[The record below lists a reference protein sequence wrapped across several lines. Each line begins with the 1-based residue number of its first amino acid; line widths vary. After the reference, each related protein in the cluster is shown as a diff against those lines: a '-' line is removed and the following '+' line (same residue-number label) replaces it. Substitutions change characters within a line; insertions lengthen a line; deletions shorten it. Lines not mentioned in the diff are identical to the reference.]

1 MDVEK
6 YFENLDDVIDRHPF
20 WKIVT
25 SLEFDPEDLKA
36 GKRIAVSGQTFIR
49 HFRHQV
55 AVVSIERNKDEPVV
69 LGDEIPGWLDKAI
82 KQQF

>member
-1 MDVEK
+1 MNVEK
-6 YFENLDDVIDRHPF
+6 YFENLDDVINRHPF

-25 SLEFDPEDLKA
+25 SLEFDPEELKA
-36 GKRIAVSGQTFIR
+36 GKRIAVSGRSSIR

-69 LGDEIPGWLDKAI
+69 LGDGISGWLNKAI
-82 KQQF
+82 KQRF

>member
-1 MDVEK
+1 MDAEK
-6 YFENLDDVIDRHPF
+6 YFENLDNLINRHPF
-20 WKIVT
+20 WKVVT
-25 SLEFDPEDLKA
+25 SLEFDPKDLDA
-36 GKRIAVSGQTFIR
+36 GKRIAVSGQALIR

-82 KQQF
+82 RQ

>member
-6 YFENLDDVIDRHPF
+6 YFENLDDVINCHPF
-20 WKIVT
+20 WKIIT
-25 SLEFDPEDLKA
+25 SLEFDPEELKA
-36 GKRIAVSGQTFIR
+36 GNRIAVSGRSSIR
-49 HFRHQV
+49 HFRHQA

-69 LGDEIPGWLDKAI
+69 LGDEVPGWLDKAI

>member
-6 YFENLDDVIDRHPF
+6 YFENLDNVINRHPF
-20 WKIVT
+20 WKVIT
-25 SLEFDPEDLKA
+25 SLEFDPKDLDA
-36 GKRIAVSGQTFIR
+36 GKRIAVSGRSLIR
-49 HFRHQV
+49 HFRHQA

-82 KQQF
+82 KQRF